1 MYSGF
6 CRVSSVFVY
15 GAFTLSGRSFQDR
28 SANLLESLMQSEPRS
43 ARTSV
48 WALTISLAATLV
60 IDFSFSSSGYLD
72 VSVHRVPHHSLWI
85 GLWLA
90 GVFPAGFPHS
100 DICGSMCICHS
111 PQLFAAYHVFLR
123 LLVPR
128 HPPCAL
134 IAFLRS
140 WLCLATLHLLR
151 PSPGRHPTSSIWDKQ
166 CRLVTIVDRDIRC
179 LVLLII
185 ISIQFSRYIRQLLR
199 SLDS

>member
-1 MYSGF
+1 MVPALSDKVS
-6 CRVSSVFVY
+6 RVSSYSGYYHVAYLFAY
-15 GAFTLSGRSFQDR
+15 EAFTLFGWLSQNH
-28 SANLLESLMQSEPRS
+28 SAKNFESIMRSEPRN
-43 ARTSV
+43 ARISV
-48 WALTISLAATLV
+48 CPLSISLAATLE

-85 GLWLA
+85 GLWLT

-134 IAFLRS
+134 D
-140 WLCLATLHLLR
+140 CL
-151 PSPGRHPTSSIWDKQ
+151 
-166 CRLVTIVDRDIRC
+166 
-179 LVLLII
+179 
-185 ISIQFSRYIRQLLR
+185 ISQNM
-199 SLDS
+199 

>member
-72 VSVHRVPHHSLWI
+72 VSVHRVPFHTLCI
-85 GLWLA
+85 GVWMT
-90 GVFPAGFPHS
+90 GVCPAGFPHS
-100 DICGSMCICHS
+100 DICGSKIICIS

-140 WLCLATLHLLR
+140 WFLFL
-151 PSPGRHPTSSIWDKQ
+151 
-166 CRLVTIVDRDIRC
+166 IRC
-179 LVLLII
+179 LVLFYNISFAIAQETSPCADLSDPCIDHYQYSVFKVLCLIRHC
-185 ISIQFSRYIRQLLR
+185 S
-199 SLDS
+199 